1 MDNIPNNNL
10 NQNIGN
16 DKNSNQVQN
25 QYQNGYINYQQQ
37 IQHQYSNGNMNNQG
51 QVPNQYQNVNINNQ
65 GQIPNQNQNYDMNYQ
80 NQEYQNPKS
89 KKAGTIAAI
98 IIGSVVLTLVSIAI
112 AIIIIQ
118 EETTISKKPIIYL
131 YPEEQTEI
139 TVKLGKPE
147 NVTCSYPKYD
157 DGWTVTANPD
167 GTLIDKDTNR
177 KLYSLYWEG
186 DYTTPIPM
194 DEGFVVKGEDSSK
207 FLEEKLAILGLNE
220 REAEEFIVY
229 WLPVLE
235 KNEYNYIRFA
245 SVEEINE
252 SMPLEFSTQP
262 DTVIRVLM
270 QFKEVD
276 KDYKVKEQVL
286 ETPERKGF
294 VVVEWGGTEIK

>member
-1 MDNIPNNNL
+1 MDNNIQNNN
-10 NQNIGN
+10 QNVN
-16 DKNSNQVQN
+16 
-25 QYQNGYINYQQQ
+25 IN
-37 IQHQYSNGNMNNQG
+37 INNQG
-51 QVPNQYQNVNINNQ
+51 QIPNQNQNVNINNQ
-65 GQIPNQNQNYDMNYQ
+65 GQIPNQYQNYDMNYQ
-80 NQEYQNPKS
+80 NQEYGKQKNKT
-89 KKAGTIAAI
+89 AVVIVAIIVGTIF
-98 IIGSVVLTLVSIAI
+98 LTLCSIGI
-112 AIIIIQ
+112 GLMII
-118 EETTISKKPIIYL
+118 ESESHISKKPIIYL
-131 YPEEQTEI
+131 YPEEQTEV
-139 TVKLGKPE
+139 TVTLGKPE
-147 NVTCSYPKYD
+147 NVTCSYPKYE

-235 KNEYNYIRFA
+235 KNEYNFIRFA
-245 SVEEINE
+245 SEEEINE

-262 DTVIRVLM
+262 DSVIRVLM

-286 ETPERKGF
+286 ETPKRKGF